1 MYVFTL
7 GAEYVK
13 KLKLYLDAS
22 AIGYL
27 DEQTSPNEMND
38 MLALWTEIQQGR
50 YSVILSEVTL
60 NELNANKNRKKVNI
74 LINYL
79 ADISYNIVKVDL
91 EIERIAELV
100 KTNGLLLSDK
110 KRNDRLHIGCAIV
123 SGCDI
128 LVSYNFK
135 DLANVMTI
143 KGVRG
148 VSSISGYGN
157 IDIVPAA
164 MLIGKGDD

>member
-1 MYVFTL
+1 M
-7 GAEYVK
+7 K

-27 DEQTSPNEMND
+27 DEQTSLKQMND
-38 MLALWTEIQQGR
+38 MLALWAEIRQGK
-50 YSVILSEVTL
+50 YNVMLSEVTL
-60 NELNANKNRKKVNI
+60 NELNANKNRDKVNT
-74 LINYL
+74 LVNYL
-79 ADISYNIVKVDL
+79 AEISYDIIEIDQ
-91 EIERIAELV
+91 EIERVAELV
-100 KTNGLLLSDK
+100 KTNGLLVSDK
-110 KRNDRLHIGCAIV
+110 KYNDRLHIGCAIV
-123 SGCDI
+123 TGCDV

-157 IDIVPAA
+157 IDIVPAE
-164 MLIGKGDD
+164 MLIGKGDDQE